1 MTLLD
6 CSFEI
11 PDWEAVLS
19 SLKPGQEFSA
29 AAFLTMMESRSDE
42 EVEDAFSL
50 LQDKGVLLDLS
61 SLPASF
67 GNGETALRLRREYQL
82 VKEETLLEKLE
93 ENDPL
98 RLCLEEIVSG
108 DTSASAESLAEKL
121 LAGDKNVV
129 AELTCAML
137 PHVVTAAYENVGRG
151 ALLLDLIQEGSLG
164 LWQGMLAYSGGDFS
178 EHCMR
183 AVRMSMAVAVIG
195 QLRADGF
202 GQRLR
207 KSMED
212 YQAVDEKLLSDL
224 GRNPTVEEIAEY
236 LHITLDEAIMIRDML
251 DAARMM
257 AQAVPDTRQD
267 DEQEDL
273 AVEDTA
279 YFQMRQRIQEL
290 LSDLDDDETKLLS
303 LRFGLDGKPPMSPEE
318 AGKYI
323 GLTPEEVLAREAQA
337 LAKLRMNKD
346 N

>member
-1 MTLLD
+1 MTLLEY
-6 CSFEI
+6 SFEI
-11 PDWEAVLS
+11 PDWEVVLS
-19 SLKPGQEFSA
+19 SLKYGQEFSA
-29 AAFLTMMESRSDE
+29 AAFLTLMESYSDE
-42 EVEDAFSL
+42 EVEDALAL
-50 LQDKGVLLDLS
+50 LQDRGILLDLS
-61 SLPASF
+61 SLPESF

-82 VKEETLLEKLE
+82 VRENKLLEKLE

-98 RLCLEEIVSG
+98 RLCLEEIVAGETADSVDG
-108 DTSASAESLAEKL
+108 LAEKL

-137 PHVVTAAYENVGRG
+137 PQVVAAAYENVGRG
-151 ALLLDLIQEGSLG
+151 VLLLDLIQEGSLG
-164 LWQGMLAYSGGDFS
+164 LWQGILAYTGGDFS
-178 EHCMR
+178 ENCMR
-183 AVRMSMAVAVIG
+183 AVRMSMAEAVIS

-212 YQAVDEKLLSDL
+212 YQAVDEKLLGDL
-224 GRNPTVEEIAEY
+224 GRNPTVEEIAEH

-257 AQAVPDTRQD
+257 AQAVPDVQQD
-267 DEQEDL
+267 DTQDDL

-279 YFQMRQRIQEL
+279 YFQMRQRVHEL
-290 LSDLDDDETKLLS
+290 LSDLDDDEAKLLS

-318 AGKYI
+318 AGKNI
-323 GLTPEEVLAREAQA
+323 GLTPEEVLERESQA